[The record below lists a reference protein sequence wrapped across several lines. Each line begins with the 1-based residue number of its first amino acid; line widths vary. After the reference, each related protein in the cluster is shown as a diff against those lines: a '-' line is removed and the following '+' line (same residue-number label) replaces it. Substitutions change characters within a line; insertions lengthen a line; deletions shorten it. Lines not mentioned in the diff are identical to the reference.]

1 MHAHAHALSLSLSL
15 SHTHTHTHTHTQ
27 ELAGGEKAAGPR
39 DLKCPLTGN
48 LFEDPVIAP
57 SGHTYERA
65 AILEHLQKQGGK
77 DPITRQPLSVE
88 QLTPN
93 RAMKALVEQ
102 YRKGASRVAF

>member
-1 MHAHAHALSLSLSL
+1 MRLQWHITHSVGTIINFPFTQILS
-15 SHTHTHTHTHTQ
+15 
-27 ELAGGEKAAGPR
+27 GEEDSAPAAGAN
-39 DLKCPLTGN
+39 LKCPLTCK

-65 AILEHLQKQGGK
+65 AILEHLQKHGQKEPLTG
-77 DPITRQPLSVE
+77 QPLAPE

-102 YRKGASRVAF
+102 YKQGASRVTF